1 MDVWRGHLKRTETF
15 VEGSSHPFCDAA
27 GGKPEEQIFV
37 SLSSLSLI
45 CCQSSLSSNPN
56 WKPEARKSILGNLP
70 APSRLGE
77 GRRGLGSK
85 GRCLPHPSVS
95 GGVGTGGHIS
105 RYASHYLSTCYAF
118 LWRGESKFMA
128 PGLKPPGSLLL
139 FDPYVLKISGEKAK
153 LEVDISFI
161 HLSLYIL
168 NTDY

>member
-1 MDVWRGHLKRTETF
+1 M
-15 VEGSSHPFCDAA
+15 EGSSHPFFDAA
-27 GGKPEEQIFV
+27 GGKLEERIFLFP
-37 SLSSLSLI
+37 SPPSHPLI
-45 CCQSSLSSNPN
+45 CCQSSLPSNPN
-56 WKPEARKSILGNLP
+56 WKPEVRKSILGNLP

-105 RYASHYLSTCYAF
+105 RHPSRYLSTCYAF

-128 PGLKPPGSLLL
+128 PGLKPPASLLL
-139 FDPYVLKISGEKAK
+139 FDPYVLKISGEEAI
-153 LEVDISFI
+153 LQVDISFI
-161 HLSLYIL
+161 HFLSLYIF